1 MAKGHA
7 TPSHIH
13 VELAL
18 LALQSAIAGIRS
30 IDENDISKSEIRDH
44 LPAVLDELDKATY
57 FLSQLKNL
65 PTPTCRKICVWVTTR
80 DKDGSD

>member
-7 TPSHIH
+7 IPSHIH

-30 IDENDISKSEIRDH
+30 IDENDINKSEIRDR
-44 LPAVLDELDKATY
+44 LPAVLHELVKATY

-65 PTPTCRKICVWVTTR
+65 PAQTPIFL
-80 DKDGSD
+80 DN

>member
-65 PTPTCRKICVWVTTR
+65 PTQKPIFL
-80 DKDGSD
+80 DN